1 MLDAL
6 TLIINESVMKIVQ
19 TIALTTALL
28 STASF
33 AAQDAFSGHRV
44 GAGFSTAEI
53 DYVYSG
59 YPNADLGSGL
69 KLEYGYDLNRIFG
82 FNASMDYITDDYSF
96 SSIKYE
102 SKVTT
107 IKLDSDIG
115 YTFDLDGFN
124 LKPYGAIGLARIID
138 KQTISDAQDSYT
150 ISRND
155 TSILMGA
162 GVRAHFDFG
171 LYSDLRFNFMMLD
184 DYDIDQLSI
193 TFGYKF

>member
-1 MLDAL
+1 MKLLKPIAL
-6 TLIINESVMKIVQ
+6 SITLI
-19 TIALTTALL
+19 
-28 STASF
+28 STSTF

-44 GAGFSTAEI
+44 GAGFSSAQI

-59 YPNADLGSGL
+59 YPNADLGSGI

-82 FNASMDYITDDYSF
+82 FNASMDYITDDDSF

-107 IKLDSDIG
+107 VKLDSDIG

-138 KQTISDAQDSYT
+138 KQTISDSQDSYT
-150 ISRND
+150 ISRKD

>member
-1 MLDAL
+1 MNIL
-6 TLIINESVMKIVQ
+6 K
-19 TIALTTALL
+19 TIALTTALF

-33 AAQDAFSGHRV
+33 AVQDAFSGHRI
-44 GAGFSTAEI
+44 GAGFSSAQI
-53 DYVYSG
+53 DYVYTDGYSG
-59 YPNADLGSGL
+59 DLGSGL

-82 FNASMDYITDDYSF
+82 FNVSMDYVTDDY
-96 SSIKYE
+96 KVLNYDYE

-138 KQTISDAQDSYT
+138 KQTVSDSQGSYT

-155 TSILMGA
+155 TSVLMGT
-162 GVRAHFDFG
+162 GVRANFDFG

-184 DYDIDQLSI
+184 NYDIDQLLI

>member
-1 MLDAL
+1 MNIL
-6 TLIINESVMKIVQ
+6 K
-19 TIALTTALL
+19 TIALTTAFF

-33 AAQDAFSGHRV
+33 AVQDAFSGHRI
-44 GAGFSTAEI
+44 GAGFSSAQI
-53 DYVYSG
+53 DYVYTDGHS
-59 YPNADLGSGL
+59 ADLGSGL

-82 FNASMDYITDDYSF
+82 FNVSMDYVTDDY
-96 SSIKYE
+96 KLLNYDYE

-138 KQTISDAQDSYT
+138 KQTVSDSQGSYT

-162 GVRAHFDFG
+162 GVRANFDFG